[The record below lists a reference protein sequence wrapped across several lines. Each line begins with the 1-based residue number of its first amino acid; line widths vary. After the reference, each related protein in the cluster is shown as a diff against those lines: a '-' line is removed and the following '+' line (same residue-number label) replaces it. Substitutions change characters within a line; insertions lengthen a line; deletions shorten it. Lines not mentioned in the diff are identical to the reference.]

1 MQQKIDKFGNFTVSL
16 FDIDNQQDSDRF
28 IYYYLSLD
36 KPIKKKIENAFY
48 QAYTKKLL
56 DKEQPDIIHHT
67 ENGITHIEVHPKD
80 ILSNIEIIKK
90 ILLTDVYEDENE

>member
-36 KPIKKKIENAFY
+36 KEVKKIIENAFY
-48 QAYTKKLL
+48 RCFTQKLL
-56 DKEQPDIIHHT
+56 TDQNPEIIKHE
-67 ENGITHIEVHPKD
+67 ENGVTYIEVHPKD
-80 ILSNIEIIKK
+80 ILANIEVIKK
-90 ILLTDVYEDENE
+90 VLSSESN

>member
-36 KPIKKKIENAFY
+36 KPI
-48 QAYTKKLL
+48 
-56 DKEQPDIIHHT
+56 
-67 ENGITHIEVHPKD
+67 
-80 ILSNIEIIKK
+80 LSNIEIIKK